1 MDLLR
6 KWFYKP
12 RRDDT
17 SLLAQFYYA
26 DEALNLVAAELDSFD
41 GRKDPERCTALVNH
55 LRQCQDKV
63 LTICNRIM
71 DELIPNERADRDFRV
86 KFPDDVMQ
94 DNLAGQLWFGAECLA
109 AGSSIMNRESESGA
123 MRPLAK
129 ALTKSLENVR
139 NLLREASLRTP
150 GELAHDRL
158 IESLKMFD
166 RLLAEFELCYV
177 SAMVPVKSVQEYELQ
192 QCVVVLFSETL
203 QRALKKE
210 LLTIDMVDQYDP
222 ALMFTIPRLA
232 IVTGLLIYP
241 EGPLALDASPQ
252 NMSEMFRPFRTLLFK
267 IRELLRTLTDNELL
281 NLEKM
286 LCSAEDPVPQ
296 YRTPKPSQ
304 STTEASEE
312 DSEWLGDGS
321 ECETVMERLP
331 PLAEPNSVD
340 EQHTL
345 VPVLSSICDDVDD
358 DDNDDDLNCQDINN
372 DTHFCNNNVKT
383 SNNNSDFLSNT
394 AVVKEEDVSSLQS
407 PLDSGL
413 GTIHSISESESL
425 SDKLLSDYKE
435 PPLSPVVLKSE
446 SDSVCDKNVVNGSNV
461 AVSPISV
468 SLTPPQCGSAVN
480 IVSVSSS
487 SDNINTVLMNEML
500 IDIND
505 ESQERNCLRLNG
517 QWTLPVIPCAC
528 SQYVVIGENG
538 TMTKQG
544 LLNRGLPQDSG
555 FILNTVEQTGVCG
568 ECSKHCEDNNKSPSS
583 YIINTNREQSPTSDV
598 RFNNQPSNDSE
609 DVRWPGGTQM
619 KRPPFTNNIDDDNGS
634 MPSTSYNSKQ
644 TDNNAKDHQ
653 LSSCFNYDNNFSVNN
668 TNHHHSDLNND
679 AASDSHK
686 INNNKSSVIFNKN
699 SDNVVKKKNCV
710 SSIKNN
716 DHDNNDNNITKTE
729 RTKDSVHAEKWVK
742 SSNNVPLYENQPPSV
757 DLHLR
762 YAENWEALCSS
773 GQAATCPPAPPTPP
787 PPPPA
792 PPLPSA
798 DTVKS
803 EGDETAVGSL
813 SSSCSSCHSIFSVT
827 SDSCSLTSD
836 TSSFNSECQDDEEVA
851 LAIQALEIAS
861 RNEARAKFR
870 SSADLVHRL
879 FVCISGVADQ
889 LQTNFA
895 GDLRHILKCVFL
907 INAAED
913 RTSDNSIIDIPPEC
927 CENGEEAL
935 DWGGGG
941 SNSGIEAPPPWLPDE
956 AAPTCMS
963 CKAAFTVFRRRH
975 HCRNC
980 GKVFCARCS
989 ANSVPLPRYGQLK
1002 PVRVCNRCFIY
1013 QVTPFTLDQIATTA
1027 RNLTS
1032 N

>member
-17 SLLAQFYYA
+17 SLLAQFFYA

-241 EGPLALDASPQ
+241 EGPLSLDTSPQ

-267 IRELLRTLTDNELL
+267 IRELLRTLTESELL

-286 LCSAEDPVPQ
+286 LCSAEDPGPQ
-296 YRTPKPSQ
+296 YHTPKPSH
-304 STTEASEE
+304 STAEASEE
-312 DSEWLGDGS
+312 DSEWFGDGS
-321 ECETVMERLP
+321 ECDTVMEQL
-331 PLAEPNSVD
+331 PLAEPNNI
-340 EQHTL
+340 EQNNTT
-345 VPVLSSICDDVDD
+345 VPVLSSICDDDD
-358 DDNDDDLNCQDINN
+358 ENCQHVNN
-372 DTHFCNNNVKT
+372 THSCNNIKT
-383 SNNNSDFLSNT
+383 SNVLSEFLSNT
-394 AVVKEEDVSSLQS
+394 AVVKEEDVNSLQS

-413 GTIHSISESESL
+413 GTVHSISESESL
-425 SDKLLSDYKE
+425 SDKLSDHKE
-435 PPLSPVVLKSE
+435 SFSPLVLKSE
-446 SDSVCDKNVVNGSNV
+446 SDICSKNIVNSGNTALSPASVSVMPPSSSTVNINDSLDSNV
-461 AVSPISV
+461 
-468 SLTPPQCGSAVN
+468 
-480 IVSVSSS
+480 
-487 SDNINTVLMNEML
+487 NTALMNEVLM
-500 IDIND
+500 DIND
-505 ESQERNCLRLNG
+505 ESQERTCVRLNG

-528 SQYVVIGENG
+528 SQYVVVGENG

-555 FILNTVEQTGVCG
+555 FILNTVDQTSVCG
-568 ECSKHCEDNNKSPSS
+568 ECSKIYEDNNRSS
-583 YIINTNREQSPTSDV
+583 YIINTNKEQSPSEIKL
-598 RFNNQPSNDSE
+598 NNQPSVGNE
-609 DVRWPGGTQM
+609 DVRWPSSTQ
-619 KRPPFTNNIDDDNGS
+619 TQQLINNMDDNSS

-644 TDNNAKDHQ
+644 SDNTKDQ
-653 LSSCFNYDNNFSVNN
+653 LSCFNYDNTVNNNFAVNN
-668 TNHHHSDLNND
+668 TNYSDCN
-679 AASDSHK
+679 SDSNDLHK
-686 INNNKSSVIFNKN
+686 INNKSVIFNRN
-699 SDNVVKKKNCV
+699 CGNVVKKR
-710 SSIKNN
+710 NN
-716 DHDNNDNNITKTE
+716 VCGGNHENDKFSNKE
-729 RTKDSVHAEKWVK
+729 RTKDSVHVEKWVK
-742 SSNNVPLYENQPPSV
+742 NSNTPSEEPSSV
-757 DLHLR
+757 DLHVR

-773 GQAATCPPAPPTPP
+773 GQTTTHPPPVLPPPTPP
-787 PPPPA
+787 PLPPPPVA
-792 PPLPSA
+792 G
-798 DTVKS
+798 TTKS
-803 EGDETAVGSL
+803 EGDEVAVGSL

-913 RTSDNSIIDIPPEC
+913 RTTDDSITDIPPEC
-927 CENGEEAL
+927 CESGEEAL
-935 DWGGGG
+935 DWGGAG
-941 SNSGIEAPPPWLPDE
+941 SGSCIETPPPWLPDE

-963 CKAAFTVFRRRH
+963 CKATFTVFRRRH